1 MPDPYFVENVLA
13 AVAAVPE
20 GTVTSYGA
28 IAAMVGGGGPRQV
41 GRVLALHG
49 DEVPWWRVCRA
60 DGTIAPGLVDRASRL
75 LAAEGVVVRGG
86 RILTRKG
93 GLGLD

>member
-28 IAAMVGGGGPRQV
+28 IAFY
-41 GRVLALHG
+41 
-49 DEVPWWRVCRA
+49 
-60 DGTIAPGLVDRASRL
+60 
-75 LAAEGVVVRGG
+75 
-86 RILTRKG
+86 
-93 GLGLD
+93 